1 MKDLSGLFPTGT
13 PIFWIDPAQNVVHG
27 TSAGRES
34 NLVVLE
40 TESTFMRRGIAVI
53 VRRRRRVHA
62 RFCGQDWRP

>member
-1 MKDLSGLFPTGT
+1 MKDLSKLYPAGT
-13 PIFWIDPAQNVVHG
+13 PIFWIDPAQTVVRG

-40 TESTFMRRGIAVI
+40 TEQSFTRYGFT